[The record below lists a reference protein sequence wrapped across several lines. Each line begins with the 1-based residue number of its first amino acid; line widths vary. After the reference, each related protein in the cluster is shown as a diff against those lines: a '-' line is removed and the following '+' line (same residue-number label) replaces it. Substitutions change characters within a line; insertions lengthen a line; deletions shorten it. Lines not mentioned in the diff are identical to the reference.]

1 MQGKALIQIDE
12 MKKEIF
18 SMAAK
23 TSWND
28 PTVLEAMEKLGIF
41 METQG
46 FNSGEISKVKLSTRD
61 QSIVEDKIAKFN
73 DLTTLQEKTDFLN
86 DLKDNPIKQLG
97 EEASRALMK
106 NLGAGLTT
114 ANSENKSQAK
124 AVKTELNDLIKIF
137 ENGGNPEIDFETYKA
152 TIESL
157 GSEGVDAAKA
167 LNKLERFS
175 VLKDSFDNLSI
186 AEMQT
191 IKNKFQQQVNEAKS
205 PQAQIAAN
213 ENLKFAT
220 NYLDKMQS
228 GLKEDPI
235 TWTSNNEG
243 FSSELNIA
251 DPESVTERIKL
262 AERIDFHHNL
272 NVDGIDVKYL
282 KNTEVDAFVSQY
294 NELQDTDQKLQLLDE
309 IANAFG
315 MKSRDVFAQLNLAD
329 GTMAHIAALYNYPT
343 GDPDFPYVIHSQR
356 AAKMAL
362 EGERLLKEGEF
373 NFEFEAPLTEMAEVE
388 NELLASLSVSGFEK
402 TRGEIIKTA
411 RNIYAKIVSNSGIG
425 IGFDGKEAK
434 RPIRSFNE
442 DDYKRAIDMAAGGN
456 GNFDDNDNV
465 GGLMF
470 VNDNI
475 IMVPPNVNRT
485 HVNSALSRP
494 SDYLADGTTV
504 DEVFDGKFNELTKEF
519 DDWELQLI
527 GPGRYALTIDK
538 NMFLTDQGVP
548 IVLDLTGTPTWR
560 GEGDIEEVDRIIP

>member
-1 MQGKALIQIDE
+1 
-12 MKKEIF
+12 
-18 SMAAK
+18 
-23 TSWND
+23 
-28 PTVLEAMEKLGIF
+28 
-41 METQG
+41 
-46 FNSGEISKVKLSTRD
+46 
-61 QSIVEDKIAKFN
+61 
-73 DLTTLQEKTDFLN
+73 
-86 DLKDNPIKQLG
+86 
-97 EEASRALMK
+97 
-106 NLGAGLTT
+106 
-114 ANSENKSQAK
+114 
-124 AVKTELNDLIKIF
+124 
-137 ENGGNPEIDFETYKA
+137 
-152 TIESL
+152 
-157 GSEGVDAAKA
+157 
-167 LNKLERFS
+167 
-175 VLKDSFDNLSI
+175 
-186 AEMQT
+186 
-191 IKNKFQQQVNEAKS
+191 
-205 PQAQIAAN
+205 
-213 ENLKFAT
+213 
-220 NYLDKMQS
+220 
-228 GLKEDPI
+228 
-235 TWTSNNEG
+235 
-243 FSSELNIA
+243 
-251 DPESVTERIKL
+251 
-262 AERIDFHHNL
+262 
-272 NVDGIDVKYL
+272 
-282 KNTEVDAFVSQY
+282 
-294 NELQDTDQKLQLLDE
+294 
-309 IANAFG
+309 
-315 MKSRDVFAQLNLAD
+315 
-329 GTMAHIAALYNYPT
+329 MAHIAALYNYPT

-388 NELLASLSVSGFEK
+388 NELLASLSLAGFEK